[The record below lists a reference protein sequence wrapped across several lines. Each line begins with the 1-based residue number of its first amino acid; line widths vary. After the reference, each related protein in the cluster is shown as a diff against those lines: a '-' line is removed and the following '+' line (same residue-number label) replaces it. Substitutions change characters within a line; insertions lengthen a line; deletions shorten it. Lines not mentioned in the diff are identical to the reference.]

1 MNITK
6 YCEFLLEKKHSD
18 KKNKDYY
25 CVTIRF
31 KDFSFP
37 LIFISESQYTKML
50 ESLN

>member
-25 CVTIRF
+25 CITIRF
-31 KDFSFP
+31 KTYSFP
-37 LIFISESQYTKML
+37 LIFITESKYKEMID
-50 ESLN
+50 SLN